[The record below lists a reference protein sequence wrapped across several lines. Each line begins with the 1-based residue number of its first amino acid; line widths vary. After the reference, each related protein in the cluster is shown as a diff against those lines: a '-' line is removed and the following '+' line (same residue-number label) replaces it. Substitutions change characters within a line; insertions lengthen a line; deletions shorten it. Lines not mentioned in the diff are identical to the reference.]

1 MALESFHPAVR
12 DWFTSAFAQATPV
25 QDRAWRAIAARQ
37 HTLIAAPTGS
47 GKTLAAFLAV
57 IDELVKSALQGTID
71 EGTSILYVS
80 PLKALSNDIHKN
92 LEQPL
97 AGISRN
103 LQQTGHG
110 DISISAAVRSGDTPA
125 YAREQMRRRPPH
137 ILVTTPESL
146 FILLTSDS
154 GRAMLSAVRT
164 VIVDEIHAV
173 ISTKRGSHLALS
185 LERLQ
190 SLTTVPLVRI
200 GLSATQKPVQAV
212 ADYLVGNR
220 CADCT
225 VIDCGYTR
233 ERDLAVVVPETP
245 LSAVMSA
252 EGWQDIYDRLTA
264 LINEH
269 TTTLIF
275 VNTRR
280 LAERVARF
288 LAERMGEENVTAH
301 HGSLAREHR
310 LRAEQQLKSGRLK
323 ALVATASLELGIDI
337 GDIDLVCQ
345 LGSPRS
351 IAAFLQRTGRSGHR
365 LGAVPRGRL
374 FPLSRDD
381 LVECTALLRAVN
393 QDRLDTLNLPEGHL
407 DVLAQQII
415 AEVGCGEWPE
425 AALYD
430 MITRAWPYRDLKE
443 HDYQA
448 LLVMLMEGFTTR
460 RGPRARYLFRDAVNG
475 RVKPR
480 KGARLAAVTNAGAIP
495 DQFDYD
501 VVLEPENI
509 VVGTLNEDFAFESL
523 AGDVFQLGNT
533 SYRILQV
540 SQGKVRVADAH
551 GQPPNIPFWF
561 GEAPG
566 RSDELSRAVS
576 ALRTDI
582 AGRLEAS
589 MDTCRQ
595 WLQAETRLDTHA
607 ARQLVAYLAAGHA
620 ALGRLPDH
628 AYIVLERFFDD
639 AGDQH
644 VVVHSPY
651 GVRINRAWGLALRK
665 RFCRRFN
672 FELQAA
678 ALDDYIVLSLGA
690 THSFPL
696 EDIKHYLKSTS
707 VREVLKQAMLAAP
720 MFATHWRWNASIA
733 LAVKRFRNGKRTPPA
748 FQRTDAEDL
757 MALVFPDQ
765 LACQENLA
773 GEREIPD
780 HPLVRQTVNDCL
792 HDIMDIEGLEQ
803 VLKDIEDG
811 TIDVIARDLAA
822 PSPLAEEILNAR
834 PYAFLDDAPA
844 EERRTR
850 AIRSQNL
857 PDPLEAGNLGRLDP
871 EAIQRVR
878 DEAWPRITNA
888 DELHDAMYQ
897 LGFLLD
903 TDFVNP
909 QALTTAETLL
919 DTLVEQQRARQVK
932 HGEQS
937 CWICAER
944 LAQFHTAWPDTD
956 IGTPPKR
963 DHAWR
968 LFTDAD
974 SARLEFLRARLSAR
988 VLVSEQQLVMEMQ
1001 HQATVLNNLLMA
1013 LEAEGY
1019 LMRVNV
1025 DGDSRW
1031 CERGLLARI
1040 HRYGLSSQRQRVKA
1054 VDPTRYLQFLFQW
1067 QGLGDDRREG
1077 GQSLQA
1083 ALALLEGFPCP
1094 AAAWENDI
1102 LPARMN
1108 GCFAH
1113 DLDSLFT
1120 SGQFMWMR
1128 PGAAG
1133 NRAGGQTI
1141 PVGNS
1146 SLLKNTPV
1154 ILLPRNTEQLWKS
1167 LPAVRAGQVQ
1177 LSSNAQTLQLILR
1190 QHGASFF
1197 IDLVS
1202 ASGLLRTQVEN
1213 ALEELAANGLVTADS
1228 FAGLRALITP
1238 ENRRPGFARRYRRR
1252 SHAPGIEAAGR
1263 WSLIPCE
1270 DGITGPDSWFTTGE
1284 EALEHIA
1291 RVLLRRYGVVFHQVL
1306 KRETLIP
1313 PWRELLYVY
1322 RRLEA
1327 RGEIRGGRFVAGFSG
1342 EQFAL
1347 PEAAGLIQR
1356 LPADDSDFICIS
1368 ACDPLNLIGTIF
1380 NGEKV
1385 PALQGIRLVFK
1396 NGVPVAR
1403 QNRDGLEYLQQV
1415 SADEEWRI
1423 RNLLIKKKMPP
1434 ALVNSSPL
1442 QQH

>member
-12 DWFTSAFAQATPV
+12 AWFTSAFAQATPV

-37 HTLIAAPTGS
+37 HILIAAPTGS

-57 IDELVKSALQGTID
+57 IDELVKSALQGTLD
-71 EGTSILYVS
+71 EGTCILYVS
-80 PLKALSNDIHKN
+80 PLKALSNDIYKN
-92 LEQPL
+92 LEEPL
-97 AGISRN
+97 AGISHN
-103 LQQTGHG
+103 LQQAGHG

-173 ISTKRGSHLALS
+173 ISNKRGSHLALS

-190 SLTTVPLVRI
+190 SLTTAPLVRI

-220 CADCT
+220 GADCT

-233 ERDLAVVVPETP
+233 ERDLAVIVPETP

-252 EGWQDIYDRLTA
+252 EGWQDIYDRLAA

-381 LVECTALLRAVN
+381 LVECTALIRAVN
-393 QDRLDTLNLPEGHL
+393 QGRLDTLNLPEGHL

-415 AEVGCGEWPE
+415 AEVGCGEWAE

-430 MITRAWPYRDLKE
+430 MITRAWPYRHLKRD
-443 HDYQA
+443 DYQA

-460 RGPRARYLFRDAVNG
+460 RGPRARYLFRDAVNR

-480 KGARLAAVTNAGAIP
+480 NGAKLAAVTNAGAIP

-501 VVLEPENI
+501 VVLEPENL

-540 SQGKVRVADAH
+540 SQGKVRVADAR

-582 AGRLEAS
+582 AQRLNTS
-589 MDTCRQ
+589 MNTCQQ
-595 WLQAETRLDTHA
+595 WLQEETRLDPHA
-607 ARQLVAYLAAGHA
+607 ARQLVVYLAAGRA
-620 ALGRLPDH
+620 ALGRLPDRSH
-628 AYIVLERFFDD
+628 IVLERFFDE

-707 VREVLKQAMLAAP
+707 VREVLIQAMLAAP
-720 MFATHWRWNASIA
+720 MFATHWRWNAGIA
-733 LAVKRFRNGKRTPPA
+733 LAVKRFRNGTRTPPA
-748 FQRTDAEDL
+748 FQRADAEDL

-765 LACQENLA
+765 LACQENLV

-811 TIDVIARDLAA
+811 TVEVIARDLAA

-857 PDPLEAGNLGRLDP
+857 PDPLEAGKLGRLDP
-871 EAIQRVR
+871 QAIQRVR

-903 TDFVNP
+903 TDFINP

-919 DTLVEQQRARQVK
+919 DTLVEQQRARRMK
-932 HGEQS
+932 HGEQT

-944 LAQFHTAWPDTD
+944 LTQFHTAWPDTD
-956 IGTPPKR
+956 IGAPPQR
-963 DHAWR
+963 EHAWR

-974 SARLEFLRARLSAR
+974 SARLDLMRARLSAR
-988 VLVSEQQLVMEMQ
+988 VLVSEQQLAMEMQ
-1001 HQATVLNNLLMA
+1001 LQAAVLNNLLMA

-1019 LMRVNV
+1019 LMRVTL
-1025 DGDSRW
+1025 DGVTRW

-1040 HRYGLSSQRQRVKA
+1040 HRYGLNSQRQRVKA
-1054 VDPTRYLQFLFQW
+1054 VDPACYLRFLFQW

-1083 ALALLEGFPCP
+1083 VLTSLQGFPCP

-1102 LPARMN
+1102 LPARIH
-1108 GCFAH
+1108 GYLAH

-1133 NRAGGQTI
+1133 MRTGEQTI

-1146 SLLKNTPV
+1146 GLLKNTPV

-1167 LPAVRAGQVQ
+1167 LPAVRAGKVQ
-1177 LSSNAQTLQLILR
+1177 LSGTAQIVQDILR
-1190 QHGASFF
+1190 KHGASFF

-1202 ASGLLRTQVEN
+1202 ESGLLRTQVEL

-1238 ENRRPGFARRYRRR
+1238 ENRRPGFARRHRRR
-1252 SHAPGIEAAGR
+1252 HGPGIDAAGR
-1263 WSLIPCE
+1263 WSLITDSDNLTE
-1270 DGITGPDSWFTTGE
+1270 AGSWFTTGE
-1284 EALEHIA
+1284 KALEHIA
-1291 RVLLRRYGVVFHQVL
+1291 RVLLQRYGVVFHQLL
-1306 KRETLIP
+1306 KRESLIP

-1356 LPADDSDFICIS
+1356 LPADDADFICIS
-1368 ACDPLNLIGTIF
+1368 ACDPLNLVGTIL

-1403 QNRDGLEYLQQV
+1403 QNRDGLEYLQPI

-1423 RNLLIKKKMPP
+1423 RNLLIKKKLPS